1 MQSPSMLTGNNGNII
16 ADPTDIANKLQDHF
30 RNVFSVPMDDP
41 YCSYLISSPN
51 VTEPLPDLCTTV
63 DDFISAIDEL
73 KPHSACPMY
82 DIPAKVLKGCKKSI
96 ALPLKLFWDI
106 SFQTGIIPSAYKLQQ
121 IVPLHKK
128 GPKTNAS
135 NYRPVSLTSHVIK
148 IFERV
153 LWNKLIM
160 Y

>member
-1 MQSPSMLTGNNGNII
+1 
-16 ADPTDIANKLQDHF
+16 
-30 RNVFSVPMDDP
+30 
-41 YCSYLISSPN
+41 
-51 VTEPLPDLCTTV
+51 
-63 DDFISAIDEL
+63 
-73 KPHSACPMY
+73 MY

-128 GPKTNAS
+128 GPKTNAA

-153 LWNKLIM
+153 LRNKLMM
-160 Y
+160 YLEKNKLLNSNQHGFRRNNSCLTQLLAHVDYILQFLSEDLEVDTIYIDYSKAFDRSITDCC

>member
-1 MQSPSMLTGNNGNII
+1 
-16 ADPTDIANKLQDHF
+16 
-30 RNVFSVPMDDP
+30 
-41 YCSYLISSPN
+41 
-51 VTEPLPDLCTTV
+51 
-63 DDFISAIDEL
+63 
-73 KPHSACPMY
+73 MY

-128 GPKTNAS
+128 GPKTNAV

-153 LWNKLIM
+153 LRNKLMM
-160 Y
+160 YLEKNKLLNSNQHGFRRNNSCLTQLLAHVDYILQFLREDLEVDTIYIDYSKAFDKVDHGLLLKKLEFVIFH